1 MKNNQA
7 TTDQGQG
14 LIAVG
19 IVSILWGTTWMA
31 SKIGIKY
38 LPALQ
43 LSGLRHMIGGGL
55 YVAYFALFKNMYL
68 KKEQLLRTLMMA
80 VIMFVLSNGLS
91 VMSVVYMPS
100 GIASVVGA
108 IAPIWVVIFSYLFQ
122 KKTNF
127 IPQTIMG
134 IFLGF
139 VGVVICFYDY
149 LDEIKEGSFALGIL
163 FGLISSIT
171 WAIGTLL
178 TAKQA
183 RDTDPYFS
191 LGWQML
197 LSGILLNII
206 SYFLGD
212 DVLTII
218 HLPTEAWLSVGYL
231 VLVGSVIAFGA
242 YVYALKRLPAALVT
256 VHAYINPIVALIIG
270 SVMLHER
277 LTTHIA
283 IGTLATLLGVF
294 MVNNSFRKSIN

>member
-1 MKNNQA
+1 MNSHQPSKER
-7 TTDQGQG
+7 TKG
-14 LIAVG
+14 LTAVG

-43 LSGLRHMIGGGL
+43 LSGLRHIIGGGL
-55 YVAYFALFKNMYL
+55 YVIYFAAFRKMF
-68 KKEQLLRTLMMA
+68 LRRDQFLRIFMMA

-91 VMSVVYMPS
+91 VLSVVYMPS

-108 IAPIWVVIFSYLFQ
+108 IAPIWVVIISYFFQ
-122 KKTNF
+122 KKTSF
-127 IPQTIMG
+127 IPQTIIG
-134 IFLGF
+134 IVLGF
-139 VGVVICFYDY
+139 AGVVICFYDY
-149 LDEIKEGSFALGIL
+149 FNEIKEGSFALGIF

-171 WAIGTLL
+171 WAIGALL

-183 RDTDPYFS
+183 KDTDPYFS

-197 LSGILLNII
+197 ISGILLNLI
-206 SYFLGD
+206 SYSLGD
-212 DVLTII
+212 FVSIN
-218 HLPTEAWLSVGYL
+218 HLPFEAWLSVGYL

-242 YVYALKRLPAALVT
+242 YVFALKRLPAALVT

-270 SVMLHER
+270 SVLLDER
-277 LTTHIA
+277 LTANIA

-294 MVNNSFRKSIN
+294 LVNNSFKKTVS

>member
-1 MKNNQA
+1 MNSHQPSKER
-7 TTDQGQG
+7 TKG
-14 LIAVG
+14 LTAVG

-43 LSGLRHMIGGGL
+43 LSGLRHIIGGGL
-55 YVAYFALFKNMYL
+55 YVIYFAAFRKMF
-68 KKEQLLRTLMMA
+68 LRRDQFLRIFMMA

-91 VMSVVYMPS
+91 VLSVVYMPS

-108 IAPIWVVIFSYLFQ
+108 IAPIWVVIISYFFQ
-122 KKTNF
+122 KKTSF
-127 IPQTIMG
+127 IPQTILG
-134 IFLGF
+134 IVLGF
-139 VGVVICFYDY
+139 AGVVICFYDY
-149 LDEIKEGSFALGIL
+149 FNEIKEGSFALGIF

-171 WAIGTLL
+171 WAIGALL

-183 RDTDPYFS
+183 KDTDPYFS

-197 LSGILLNII
+197 ISGILLNLI
-206 SYFLGD
+206 SYSLGD
-212 DVLTII
+212 FVSIN
-218 HLPTEAWLSVGYL
+218 HLPFEAWLSVGYL

-242 YVYALKRLPAALVT
+242 YVFALKRLPAALVT

-270 SVMLHER
+270 SVLLDER
-277 LTTHIA
+277 LTANIA

-294 MVNNSFRKSIN
+294 LVNNSFKKTVS

>member
-1 MKNNQA
+1 MNSHQPSKER
-7 TTDQGQG
+7 TKG
-14 LIAVG
+14 LTAVG

-43 LSGLRHMIGGGL
+43 LSGLRHIIGGGL
-55 YVAYFALFKNMYL
+55 YVIYFAAFRKMF
-68 KKEQLLRTLMMA
+68 LRRDQFLRIFMMA

-91 VMSVVYMPS
+91 VLSVVYMPS

-108 IAPIWVVIFSYLFQ
+108 IAPIWVVIISYFFQ
-122 KKTNF
+122 KKTSF
-127 IPQTIMG
+127 IPQTIIG
-134 IFLGF
+134 IVLGF
-139 VGVVICFYDY
+139 AGVVICFYDY
-149 LDEIKEGSFALGIL
+149 FNEIKEGSFALGIF

-171 WAIGTLL
+171 WAIGALL

-183 RDTDPYFS
+183 KDTDPYFS

-197 LSGILLNII
+197 ISGILLNLI
-206 SYFLGD
+206 SYSLGD
-212 DVLTII
+212 FVTIN
-218 HLPTEAWLSVGYL
+218 HLPFEAWLSVGYL

-242 YVYALKRLPAALVT
+242 YVFALKRLPAALVT

-270 SVMLHER
+270 SVLLDER
-277 LTTHIA
+277 LTANIA

-294 MVNNSFRKSIN
+294 LVNNRFKKTVS

>member
-1 MKNNQA
+1 MNSHQPSKER
-7 TTDQGQG
+7 TKG
-14 LIAVG
+14 LTAVG

-43 LSGLRHMIGGGL
+43 LSGLRHIIGGGL
-55 YVAYFALFKNMYL
+55 YVIYFAAFRKMF
-68 KKEQLLRTLMMA
+68 LRRDQFLRIFMMA

-91 VMSVVYMPS
+91 VLSVVYMPS

-108 IAPIWVVIFSYLFQ
+108 IAPIWVVIISYFFQ
-122 KKTNF
+122 KKTSF
-127 IPQTIMG
+127 IPQTILG
-134 IFLGF
+134 IVLGF
-139 VGVVICFYDY
+139 AGVVICFYDY
-149 LDEIKEGSFALGIL
+149 FNEIKEGSFALGIF

-171 WAIGTLL
+171 WAIGALL

-183 RDTDPYFS
+183 KDTDPYFS

-197 LSGILLNII
+197 ISGILLNLI
-206 SYFLGD
+206 SYSLGD
-212 DVLTII
+212 FVTIN
-218 HLPTEAWLSVGYL
+218 HLPFEAWLSVGYL

-242 YVYALKRLPAALVT
+242 YVFALKRLPAALVT

-270 SVMLHER
+270 SVLLDER
-277 LTTHIA
+277 LTANIA

-294 MVNNSFRKSIN
+294 LVNNSFKKTVS

>member
-1 MKNNQA
+1 MNSQQPTKER
-7 TTDQGQG
+7 TQG
-14 LIAVG
+14 LTAVG

-43 LSGLRHMIGGGL
+43 LSGLRHIIGGGL
-55 YVAYFALFKNMYL
+55 YVIYFAVFRKMF
-68 KKEQLLRTLMMA
+68 LRRDQFLRIFMMA

-91 VMSVVYMPS
+91 VLSVVYMPS

-108 IAPIWVVIFSYLFQ
+108 IAPIWVVIISYLFQ
-122 KKTNF
+122 KKTSF
-127 IPQTIMG
+127 LPQTIIG
-134 IFLGF
+134 IILGF
-139 VGVVICFYDY
+139 AGVVICFYDY
-149 LDEIKEGSFALGIL
+149 FNEIREGSFALGIF

-171 WAIGTLL
+171 WAIGALL

-183 RDTDPYFS
+183 KDTDPYFS

-206 SYFLGD
+206 SYVLGD
-212 DVLTII
+212 FVTIN
-218 HLPTEAWLSVGYL
+218 HLPMEAWLSVGYL

-242 YVYALKRLPAALVT
+242 YVFALKRLPAALVT

-270 SVMLHER
+270 SIMLDER
-277 LTTHIA
+277 LTANIA
-283 IGTLATLLGVF
+283 LGTLATLLGVF
-294 MVNNSFRKSIN
+294 LVNNSFRKTVT